1 MYTDRDLLNPH
12 DSTNKADRDRQ
23 MCHCP
28 SRFASKD
35 GTWVASTRITQWHP
49 QVSSYSLLLC
59 LFIPKLLPHVGVWP
73 PVWGST
79 DIWRNLGH
87 GNQLMDFGFPSDAFR
102 PSVTISCPLLSWT
115 HTYPSVKHIPTMWS
129 SNGWP
134 VVIAR
139 MVPKNQNVFS
149 TETFNIS
156 IQKKP
161 MISQPFSC

>member
-12 DSTNKADRDRQ
+12 DSTNKAVRDRH

-28 SRFASKD
+28 SRFASPD
-35 GTWVASTRITQWHP
+35 GTRMASTRITQWHL
-49 QVSSYSLLLC
+49 QVSSYSLLLS

-87 GNQLMDFGFPSDAFR
+87 GNQLMDFASDAFR

-115 HTYPSVKHIPTMWS
+115 HTYTSVKNTSTMWS

-134 VVIAR
+134 VVIVR
-139 MVPKNQNVFS
+139 MVPMNQNVFS
-149 TETFNIS
+149 SETFNIS
-156 IQKKP
+156 IQKKQIP
-161 MISQPFSC
+161 LPFNC